1 MAATSSLAPKNS
13 RTSDSSAA
21 DLLAA
26 AELDDQKALAKS
38 DAAVSASEAP
48 APAGDENIDP
58 VEQFFAALYTTLAG
72 GLPAWTVSGD
82 IDDAAAKKFRK
93 QHRRSLE
100 DLCAMAADVDPQQ
113 ARAFRK
119 LLKRATRRD
128 GKPTTEKHG
137 VPKPAAAYHCEAGGF
152 SILRTDW
159 SRGAAELAVDWSQP
173 DLRWEFRVGKTQL
186 FAGISSPEVSLAGK
200 LLAVAGPWEEVCWES
215 NVDVDYLELEIA
227 LEAGVRLQRQFVL
240 TRRDGLLYVAD
251 AVLMPAASEVSAV
264 LRVPVAGGVDIL
276 ATEETRELL
285 LCAGKQRALVIP
297 PLCGEWRTDR
307 RGGEL
312 GCTEGELQLTA
323 TLPQARALYLP
334 LVVVY
339 DRKRAKRECTWR
351 RLTVGE
357 DLQLVAADKAAGFR
371 IQIGDEHWLGYR
383 SLTERANRT
392 VFGVNLQTNFLLSRF
407 TTEGE
412 SEPLV
417 EIDH

>member
-1 MAATSSLAPKNS
+1 MAATSSLATKNS
-13 RTSDSSAA
+13 RKSESPDANSIASRGLDDHVSVTIDAGVSTAESAA
-21 DLLAA
+21 AA
-26 AELDDQKALAKS
+26 GGED
-38 DAAVSASEAP
+38 
-48 APAGDENIDP
+48 IDT
-58 VEQFFAALYTTLAG
+58 VERFFAALHTTLSS
-72 GLPAWTVSGD
+72 GLPAWTVSGEL
-82 IDDAAAKKFRK
+82 DDAAVKKLRK
-93 QHRRSLE
+93 QHRRLLE
-100 DLCAMAADVDPQQ
+100 DLCLLAEEADPDQ
-113 ARAFRK
+113 AHGFRK
-119 LLKRATRRD
+119 LLKRSIRRD
-128 GKPTTEKHG
+128 GKPTTEKRG
-137 VPKPAAAYHCEAGGF
+137 VPKPVAACHCEAGGF

-186 FAGISSPEVSLAGK
+186 FAGLSSPEVTVAGK
-200 LLAVAGPWEEVCWES
+200 LLAAVGPWEEVCWES

-227 LEAGVRLQRQFVL
+227 LEGGVRLQRQFVL
-240 TRRDGLLYVAD
+240 TRRDGLLYLAD
-251 AVLMPAASEVSAV
+251 AILMPAAGEVSAV

-285 LCAGKQRALVIP
+285 LCADKQRALVIP

-312 GCTEGELQLTA
+312 GCTEGELQLA
-323 TLPQARALYLP
+323 NAAPQARALYLP

-357 DLQLVAADKAAGFR
+357 DLQLVTADKAAGFR
-371 IQIGDEHWLGYR
+371 IQIGQEHWLGYR

-392 VFGVNLQTNFLLSRF
+392 LFGVNLQTNFLLSRF

>member
-1 MAATSSLAPKNS
+1 MAATSSLATKSSRRSESPATDSLPKVS
-13 RTSDSSAA
+13 FEDQAA
-21 DLLAA
+21 LAA
-26 AELDDQKALAKS
+26 G
-38 DAAVSASEAP
+38 DAV
-48 APAGDENIDP
+48 APAGADAPAAGGENIDP
-58 VEQFFAALYTTLAG
+58 VEQFFAALYTTLSS
-72 GLPAWTVSGD
+72 GLPAWTVSGEL
-82 IDDAAAKKFRK
+82 DAAAYKKLRK
-93 QHRRSLE
+93 QHRRALE
-100 DLCAMAADVDPQQ
+100 DLCAMAADVDPVQ
-113 ARAFRK
+113 ARGFRK
-119 LLKRATRRD
+119 LLKRAMRRE

-137 VPKPAAAYHCEAGGF
+137 VPKPVAAYHCEAGGF
-152 SILRTDW
+152 SVLRTDW
-159 SRGAAELAVDWSQP
+159 SPGAAELAVDWSQP

-186 FAGISSPEVSLAGK
+186 FAGISSPEVTVAGK

-240 TRRDGLLYVAD
+240 TRRDGLLYIAD
-251 AVLMPAASEVSAV
+251 AVLMPAAGEVSAV
-264 LRVPVAGGVDIL
+264 LRVPTAGGVDIL

-285 LCAGKQRALVIP
+285 LCADKQRALVIP

-312 GCTEGELQLTA
+312 GCTEGELQLTS

-371 IQIGDEHWLGYR
+371 IQIGNEHWLGYR